1 VTGVAVVTGAAR
13 GIGAATASC
22 LLGDGYRVIALDL
35 DPAALEQLA
44 RSHPGASLATLAG
57 DASDRA
63 TVERACDLAV
73 ERFGSLTAFVAN
85 AGISR
90 PGRSVEYPR
99 SDWDAIIELDLS
111 AVFEGAR
118 AAKRRMGRGG
128 SIVMTSSISG
138 LQGFAGRAAYGA
150 AKAGLINLA
159 ATLAVEW
166 GEDGVR
172 VNAVAPGY
180 IATDLVV
187 RNVESG
193 FIDEEALRRRIP
205 LGRLGTPEDVAGA
218 IAFLLGPRAAY
229 VTGTVLVVDGGWLS
243 FGLPERPSG

>member
-1 VTGVAVVTGAAR
+1 MG
-13 GIGAATASC
+13 
-22 LLGDGYRVIALDL
+22 
-35 DPAALEQLA
+35 
-44 RSHPGASLATLAG
+44 PGA
-57 DASDRA
+57 
-63 TVERACDLAV
+63 
-73 ERFGSLTAFVAN
+73 
-85 AGISR
+85 
-90 PGRSVEYPR
+90 
-99 SDWDAIIELDLS
+99 
-111 AVFEGAR
+111 
-118 AAKRRMGRGG
+118 

-159 ATLAVEW
+159 QTLAVEW

-187 RNVESG
+187 RNVQSG
-193 FIDEEALRRRIP
+193 FLDEDALRRRIP

-229 VTGTVLVVDGGWLS
+229 VTGTVLVVDGGWVS
-243 FGLPERPSG
+243 FGLPERPPA

>member
-1 VTGVAVVTGAAR
+1 MSGVAVVTGAAR
-13 GIGAATASC
+13 GIGAATATC
-22 LLGDGYRVIALDL
+22 LLGDGYRVVALDL
-35 DPAALEQLA
+35 DPEALERFA
-44 RSHPGASLATLAG
+44 GSHPGAPLEIVAG
-57 DASDRA
+57 NAADRA
-63 TVERACDLAV
+63 AVERACDLAV

-90 PGRSVEYPR
+90 PGRSVDYPR

-118 AAKRRMGRGG
+118 IAKGRMVQGG
-128 SIVMTSSISG
+128 SVVMTSSISG

-159 ATLAVEW
+159 QTLAVEW

-187 RNVESG
+187 RNVEAG
-193 FIDEEALRRRIP
+193 FIDEDALRRRIP

-229 VTGTVLVVDGGWLS
+229 VTGTVLVVDGGWVS
-243 FGLPERPSG
+243 FGLPERPPA